1 MSWERILQIDEP
13 GKPLRERIDDLFTQ
27 QRETW
32 PMLRNGEAA
41 LELLQRKT
49 LKDRG
54 DSVIVQVNPARRRST
69 TANTDA
75 KAIAARACFLC
86 PENMPPEERGAAIVL
101 R

>member
-49 LKDRG
+49 LKDR
-54 DSVIVQVNPARRRST
+54 P
-69 TANTDA
+69 
-75 KAIAARACFLC
+75 
-86 PENMPPEERGAAIVL
+86 
-101 R
+101 